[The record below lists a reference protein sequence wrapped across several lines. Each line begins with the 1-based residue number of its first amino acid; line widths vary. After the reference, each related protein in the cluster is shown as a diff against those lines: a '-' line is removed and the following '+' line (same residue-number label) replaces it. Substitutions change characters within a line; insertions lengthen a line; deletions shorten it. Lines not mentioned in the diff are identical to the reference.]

1 VPALPLGDAGVYV
14 AAAYLVFLVLIFV
27 YVAVLG
33 IRAAR
38 LERELETIGELVD
51 KRRAEEAGS

>member
-1 VPALPLGDAGVYV
+1 MPALPLGDAGVYV
-14 AAAYLVFLVLIFV
+14 AAAYLVFLMLIFV

-38 LERELETIGELVD
+38 LERELKTISDLVD
-51 KRRAEEAGS
+51 RRAAEEPGS